1 WHRGGTQG
9 LSCRSARQGLPGG
22 TMSKEFEADVPDSIR
37 PYLNEIA
44 ERLWAERA
52 AVMVGAGFS
61 KNAGNGFPD
70 WNQLG
75 DLFYQKAHGV
85 KPDPAKQKYLNVLR
99 LAEEVQAAIG
109 RPALENLLRSN

>member
-1 WHRGGTQG
+1 
-9 LSCRSARQGLPGG
+9 
-22 TMSKEFEADVPDSIR
+22 MSKEFQADVPDSIR

-75 DLFYQKAHGV
+75 VCRTFRPHHV
-85 KPDPAKQKYLNVLR
+85 KI
-99 LAEEVQAAIG
+99 AA
-109 RPALENLLRSN
+109 L